1 MDAGNK
7 QCGFAHC
14 CHTAKDH
21 EHTQFEKQVS
31 KGMAWTGVGNESPSP
46 TISKGI
52 ASHVK
57 TSKNF
62 PTKLFPRKTSL
73 FPGKRILHVLVDT
86 HSEYRDPER
95 EIRRH
100 NIRSG

>member
-1 MDAGNK
+1 MQEINNVAL
-7 QCGFAHC
+7 
-14 CHTAKDH
+14 HTAV
-21 EHTQFEKQVS
+21 TQPRTTSTPSLRSRSLKEWPGQEWV
-31 KGMAWTGVGNESPSP
+31 MNHPSP

-57 TSKNF
+57 TPKDF
-62 PTKLFPRKTSL
+62 PPKLFPHKTSL

-95 EIRRH
+95 EIRRD